1 MIMKNLAKVIF
12 SILFVLGSIVLI
24 LFIALSIHDSPMY
37 AWRILTML
45 QSDPGDINRFPARFI
60 DNGDVV
66 SSLPIEILP
75 IPKMVTF
82 QYKGEERTESLHD
95 LILRTDTAAFI
106 VIRDD
111 KIIYQE
117 YPEGKYEQANT
128 SFSVAKSFDSAL
140 IGAAIQDGY
149 ISSEN
154 DPVIKYVPEIIGRG
168 LDDLK
173 IHNLLRMD
181 SGIRYIS
188 ADDRFFVFEPFSDDA
203 LTYYPP
209 DLRKIALNVQVSNSP
224 IGTSFKYNNFHPL
237 LEGLIIERAT
247 GMPVAEYL
255 QEKIWKPMGAEF
267 PASWSLDSEKSGF
280 EKMESGINAA
290 AIDFARF
297 GLIFLHNGNWNGLQ
311 ILPESW
317 IQKST
322 IPDPNDTRIFE
333 GYPSWPEN
341 GGYYGFHWWGLKK
354 NNGMYDFMARGHL
367 GQIIYVSPEINMV
380 VVRFGSEPDSNVLW
394 FDVIQSLINQM
405 P

>member
-1 MIMKNLAKVIF
+1 MMMKRLIKLIF
-12 SILFVLGSIVLI
+12 WISAMFAGIVLL
-24 LFIALSIHDSPMY
+24 LFITLSIHDSPVY
-37 AWRILTML
+37 AWRIITML
-45 QSDPGDINRFPARFI
+45 QSDTGDINRFPARSI
-60 DNGDVV
+60 ENGSVV
-66 SSLPIEILP
+66 SALPIEILP
-75 IPKMVTF
+75 IPNTVTF
-82 QYKGEERTESLHD
+82 QYKGAERTESLQD
-95 LILRTDTAAFI
+95 LILRTDTTAFI

-117 YPEGKYEQANT
+117 YPEGKYEQVNT

-140 IGAAIQDGY
+140 IGAAIQDGF
-149 ISSEN
+149 IESEN
-154 DPVIKYVPEIIGRG
+154 DLVIKYVPEIMGRG
-168 LDDLK
+168 LDDLR

-188 ADDRFFVFEPFSDDA
+188 ADDRIFIFEPFSDDA

-209 DLRKIALNVQVSNSP
+209 DLRKVALNVQASTTP
-224 IGTSFKYNNFHPL
+224 IGATFKYNNFHPL

-255 QEKIWKPMGAEF
+255 QERIWKPMGAEF

-297 GLIFLHNGNWNGLQ
+297 GLVYLHNGNWNGNQ
-311 ILPESW
+311 ILPEVW
-317 IQKST
+317 IIKST
-322 IPDPNDTRIFE
+322 APDPNDKRFSE
-333 GYPSWPEN
+333 DFSGWQEF
-341 GGYYGFHWWGLKK
+341 GGYYGYHWWGLKK
-354 NNGMYDFMARGHL
+354 NDGTYDFMASGHL
-367 GQIIYVSPEINMV
+367 GQFIYVSPEKNMV

-394 FDVIQSLINQM
+394 YDVIKSLVNQM